1 MGLEI
6 FPLLSHHATRKSLFH
21 SLVRHFF
28 IQGISSV
35 CTSVSEKWLKVWCN
49 VSVVSLKTIRR
60 DYARWLTFLKCLF
73 VEIRWDFC
81 GDANKL
87 SLAFLFS
94 DHAIGLQ
101 FLKDVGLIRSKLQCN
116 SCGRGMAWHAA
127 PRSLHV
133 CGEVH
138 ALGVS
143 HFTQF
148 LAIAAFTDWSS
159 SSTERREMFKF
170 FCESLSGKNV
180 QTGRD

>member
-1 MGLEI
+1 MTGSMVQRI
-6 FPLLSHHATRKSLFH
+6 S
-21 SLVRHFF
+21 
-28 IQGISSV
+28 GIIKDYQKRLREMAYVPQMSF
-35 CTSVSEKWLKVWCN
+35 
-49 VSVVSLKTIRR
+49 RR
-60 DYARWLTFLKCLF
+60 DSLR
-73 VEIRWDFC
+73 FC

-94 DHAIGLQ
+94 DHAIDLQ
-101 FLKDVGLIRSKLQCN
+101 FLKDVGLIRSKLQCD
-116 SCGRGMAWHAA
+116 MAWHAA

-170 FCESLSGKNV
+170 FCESLSGKNL